1 MDKRNTRN
9 FGAGKTLN
17 NSTIRVL
24 ALRTMKFVK
33 RGSATYNKCVS
44 ALHDIAPFLRDNYGI
59 RDISECTQEI
69 YDSYCRDLYMRLLDE
84 DDGLSSSS
92 TSGYVSAL
100 NKVFEAHGVGLHARA
115 SEFGI
120 SRGERFSNENRS
132 IREED
137 YLAIRNELTRLYKEK
152 FDILYIVMR
161 GLFDMQREMGLRF
174 RESAQMKI
182 INKDFSKNVVSL
194 DEKGDGAKNS
204 RERTFTSVNDLV
216 RTREHQSFIR
226 EHKHTFSRGSSIP
239 GDMIYKQFE
248 DWAGYHLTKI
258 VRKLGIVLP
267 DNVKFHGNR
276 HHYALKSYSTKWEKR
291 TGHKVLCSVEIGE
304 FGGDW
309 VTYAADLTGLS
320 REEVFQ
326 IDGEIRDQVS
336 DELGH
341 GRIDVVNTYAGGRR
355 KKKQVVL

>member
-1 MDKRNTRN
+1 
-9 FGAGKTLN
+9 
-17 NSTIRVL
+17 
-24 ALRTMKFVK
+24 MKFVK

-44 ALHDIAPFLRDNYGI
+44 ALHDVATFLRENYGI
-59 RDISECTQEI
+59 RDISECDQAK
-69 YDSYCRDLYMRLLDE
+69 YNSYCRNLHMRRCDE
-84 DDGLSSSS
+84 DEGLSSST
-92 TSGYVSAL
+92 TSGYVSSL
-100 NKVFEAHGVGLHARA
+100 NAVFEAHGVGLHARA

-120 SRGERFSNENRS
+120 SRGERFSNENKS
-132 IREED
+132 ITEED
-137 YLAIRNELTRLYKEK
+137 YLAIRNELSQLYKETW
-152 FDILYIVMR
+152 DIRYMALR
-161 GLFDMQREMGLRF
+161 GVFDMEREMGLRF
-174 RESAQMKI
+174 RESAQLKI
-182 INKDFSKNVVSL
+182 IYKDFSKNVVSL
-194 DEKGDGAKNS
+194 DERGDGAKNH

-216 RTREHQSFIR
+216 LTREHQSFIR
-226 EHKHTFSRGSSIP
+226 EHAHIFSRGSSIP
-239 GDMIYKQFE
+239 GDMTYGQFE

-276 HHYALKSYSTKWEKR
+276 HYYALKSYSTKWEKR

-355 KKKQVVL
+355 KRKQVVL